1 MRAFAIHDKKNCMN
15 WSHYRRLLLLWKNV
29 QKRLKHKLATLEK
42 ISKRTLKELT
52 LLALNR
58 LDQIIKVYD
67 YRSTNM
73 LNLMILSVEHLHA
86 ESHIK
91 QPLLTQLQYA
101 RDFMPTLKESIKR
114 SSYRSASYFT
124 SRKASWYQ
132 STDYTICLNNVLKD
146 LQKKKSLTKITQN

>member
-1 MRAFAIHDKKNCMN
+1 
-15 WSHYRRLLLLWKNV
+15 
-29 QKRLKHKLATLEK
+29 
-42 ISKRTLKELT
+42 
-52 LLALNR
+52 
-58 LDQIIKVYD
+58 
-67 YRSTNM
+67 M

-132 STDYTICLNNVLKD
+132 STDDTICLNNVLKD